1 MKFNYPVAL
10 ISINNT
16 IFPIHYKQCVSFS
29 FAHNSL
35 VLYMKITVHPH
46 FFIKTFYLNAI
57 FPRSS
62 TSIELK

>member
-16 IFPIHYKQCVSFS
+16 IFAIHYKQCVSFS

-35 VLYMKITVHPH
+35 VHENYGTPSFLH
-46 FFIKTFYLNAI
+46 
-57 FPRSS
+57 
-62 TSIELK
+62 